1 MKHVIIHILTIVL
14 VSALIGRVAWG
25 APHTPEPNLDQEPP
39 PKSEEPKIK
48 EIESVT
54 VTEPPKATE
63 EPHVVKQ
70 EASYFFPYQSS
81 MGPRLGFLLDPSA
94 EISLENPPGVIFG
107 FFYML
112 RSVTSRHYEVAADL
126 YSDGKGSM
134 SAAMKLV
141 FQSTEKIRPFAKAG
155 LLIVLT
161 PDKGLA
167 NFVDYKQYM
176 GVVGIGLE
184 DLLKEPASLRW
195 DVEVAAG
202 LSGFFATVI
211 FGYSWAW

>member
-14 VSALIGRVAWG
+14 ASTFVSRVAWG
-25 APHTPEPNLDQEPP
+25 APHSPEPNLDQEQA
-39 PKSEEPKIK
+39 PKGEDPKTK

-54 VTEPPKATE
+54 VTEPPKAVE

-81 MGPRLGFLLDPSA
+81 MGPRVGLLLDPSA
-94 EISLENPPGVIFG
+94 EISLENPPATIFG

-126 YSDGKGSM
+126 HSNGKGSM
-134 SAAMKLV
+134 SAVLKWV
-141 FQSTEKIRPFAKAG
+141 FRSTEKIRPFAKAG
-155 LLIVLT
+155 ILISLV

-167 NFVDYKQYM
+167 NFVDIKQYM
-176 GVVGIGLE
+176 GVVGVGLE

-195 DVEVAAG
+195 DVEIAAG
-202 LSGFFATVI
+202 LGGLFATVI